1 MSRSITNKA
10 KRTGDIDMGCDI
22 HIVVVKKKGRGCEIL
37 WDPGEFWRDENR
49 SQAEYDEHWRKS
61 RLAQS
66 RNYERFAKLSGVRG
80 DGPEANGWPDWASD
94 HVDMSDEDLHSHTH
108 YPIRQAAKIFL
119 ATEHKDTDKAALAEI
134 NPIAMYFNINPDE
147 HDLSKVYVL
156 ISYDN

>member
-1 MSRSITNKA
+1 
-10 KRTGDIDMGCDI
+10 MGCDI

-37 WDPGEFWRDENR
+37 WDPGEFWRGPTDDGAHVGSEID
-49 SQAEYDEHWRKS
+49 AHWKQT
-61 RLAQS
+61 RLVHS

-80 DGPEANGWPDWASD
+80 EGPEANGWPDWASD
-94 HVDMSDEDLHSHTH
+94 HVDMADEDLHSHTH
-108 YPIRQAAKIFL
+108 YPIKEAVKIFL
-119 ATEHKDTDKAALAEI
+119 DTEWNEGDKAALAKV